1 MDPLETIRRLYF
13 DATPQTIQ
21 RDIARAVELLKS
33 LPDED
38 ARSKAAVYM
47 EGLAQ
52 MRSEWA
58 RQDWKAVG
66 PPKDAA
72 AGRKK
77 AR

>member
-1 MDPLETIRRLYF
+1 VDPLETIRRLYF

-38 ARSKAAVYM
+38 TRSRAAVYM

-66 PPKDAA
+66 PPKEPT
-72 AGRKK
+72 
-77 AR
+77 ARPKRRE

>member
-21 RDIARAVELLKS
+21 RDITRAVELLKS

-66 PPKDAA
+66 PPKEA

>member
-1 MDPLETIRRLYF
+1 VDPLETIRRLYF
-13 DATPQTIQ
+13 DAKPETIQ

-58 RQDWKAVG
+58 RQDWTAVG
-66 PPKDAA
+66 PPKDAGT
-72 AGRKK
+72 GRKK
-77 AR
+77 TR

>member
-13 DATPQTIQ
+13 DAKPQTIQ

-58 RQDWKAVG
+58 RQDWTAVG
-66 PPKDAA
+66 PPKDAGTA
-72 AGRKK
+72 RKK
-77 AR
+77 TR